1 RDERHHSGQAGPQLV
16 DRALDEHPSTVK
28 EDDGPENR
36 PYPPRTGEGRSLVA
50 EQHLH
55 VLGPEHDGE
64 SQRERQPEFVTEHT
78 GGMSGVGIVSR
89 VHMAAVVR
97 IVFHV
102 RTMVTVPPMV
112 WSVMVVSV
120 VVAHP

>member
-1 RDERHHSGQAGPQLV
+1 
-16 DRALDEHPSTVK
+16 
-28 EDDGPENR
+28 
-36 PYPPRTGEGRSLVA
+36 
-50 EQHLH
+50 
-55 VLGPEHDGE
+55 
-64 SQRERQPEFVTEHT
+64 
-78 GGMSGVGIVSR
+78 MSGVGIVSR